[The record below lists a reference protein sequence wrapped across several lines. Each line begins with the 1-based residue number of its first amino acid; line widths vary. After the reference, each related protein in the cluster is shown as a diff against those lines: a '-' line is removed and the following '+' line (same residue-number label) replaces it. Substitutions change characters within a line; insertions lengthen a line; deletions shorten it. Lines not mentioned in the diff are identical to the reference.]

1 MQTIKTKNYS
11 YKNRFKNALEA
22 KFQALKTKHFQ
33 INRFQKKKIQIS
45 HFQVARTSAFL
56 LVEALMAMLV
66 VALLLDFTYQS
77 FLLLVKNERANALIN
92 TLFKAQSHILKTH
105 LPTTNILLEVKD
117 LGTLEFRQK
126 KNEFYLLEPKDE
138 NYTGNF
144 KDEKSF

>member
-45 HFQVARTSAFL
+45 HFQVARKSAFL

-66 VALLLDFTYQS
+66 VA
-77 FLLLVKNERANALIN
+77 LLLVKNERANALIN

-138 NYTGNF
+138 NYKGYF